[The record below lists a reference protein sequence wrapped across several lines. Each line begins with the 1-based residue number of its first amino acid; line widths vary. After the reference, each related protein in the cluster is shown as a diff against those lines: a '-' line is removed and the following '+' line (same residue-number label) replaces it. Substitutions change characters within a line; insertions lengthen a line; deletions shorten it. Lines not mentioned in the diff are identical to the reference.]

1 MEIYNY
7 EKCLQAATKN
17 FRRDWDKIESV
28 SDLFNSSRTLLTDNF
43 QACFE
48 ALHSSLK
55 QAQSFTI
62 LSAVEE
68 MIEII
73 LICLNS
79 RRFTTVEVLSRVVL
93 EHSVNL
99 LYIIAGK
106 GKERAF
112 SFLRAH
118 FDNAY
123 ARARKWHEFALKSG
137 RPNIIE
143 AAAGRMAYL
152 DASRARIPEIA
163 NAQAWPD
170 ARRRFQV
177 LEIEEAYHDIFAP
190 ASDAIHALAE
200 DTYNNWFTERNT
212 EPEHEGRVMQLN
224 LAEKGSYAVYMGAN
238 AVALY
243 AQLVERLLAAA
254 LCRDAESEIE
264 KIIRRLNEILISFT
278 LLRNATDEAAG

>member
-1 MEIYNY
+1 MKDLSF
-7 EKCLQAATKN
+7 EKHFQVATRN
-17 FRRDWDKIESV
+17 FERDWEKIDSI

-43 QACFE
+43 RACFD

-62 LSAVEE
+62 LSTVEE

-79 RRFTTVEVLSRVVL
+79 RRFTTVEILSRVAL

-99 LYIIAGK
+99 LYIIDDE

-118 FDNAY
+118 FDNAHT
-123 ARARKWHEFALKSG
+123 RARKWHEFALQRSQ
-137 RPNIIE
+137 PSVV
-143 AAAGRMAYL
+143 AAAADRMAYL

-170 ARRRFQV
+170 ARRRFQL

-190 ASDAIHALAE
+190 ASDAIHSLAE
-200 DTYNNWFTERNT
+200 DTYNNWFTVQNAG
-212 EPEHEGRVMQLN
+212 PEHEDLVSQLN

-238 AVALY
+238 AAALY

-254 LCRDAESEIE
+254 SCRDARPEME
-264 KIIRRLNEILISFT
+264 KIIRRFNELLTSFT
-278 LLRNATDEAAG
+278 LLRNATDETTG